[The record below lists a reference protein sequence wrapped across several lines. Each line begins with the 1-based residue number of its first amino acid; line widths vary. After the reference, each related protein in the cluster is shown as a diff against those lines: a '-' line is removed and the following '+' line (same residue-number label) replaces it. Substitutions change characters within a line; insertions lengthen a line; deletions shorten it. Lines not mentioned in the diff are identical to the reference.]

1 MSIGVSAEDAPITV
15 EENGEGEGERV
26 LCRDRGGRDRRARS
40 AYRAGAEISASSSSS
55 FSSPEPPSSDS
66 LPELDSSTSSN
77 LNSSSS
83 SSLIMACPIKYLAYT
98 IPTSSLSHLALS
110 PSPALSITP
119 ISLALATAAPST
131 PSPTHCPLHRLHK
144 TPQTP
149 FPRSIIRW
157 ANAPTS
163 LVQRTSNQAL
173 VEPISCSS
181 AWTRLISRERPCGPE
196 TGAEGIVGTP
206 DLEM

>member
-1 MSIGVSAEDAPITV
+1 MSIGVSAEDVPMDV
-15 EENGEGEGERV
+15 EENGEGERV
-26 LCRDRGGRDRRARS
+26 VCRDRGGRDRRARS
-40 AYRAGAEISASSSSS
+40 AYRAGAEMSASSSPSLS
-55 FSSPEPPSSDS
+55 SSPEPPSSGS
-66 LPELDSSTSSN
+66 LPESDSSTSSN

-83 SSLIMACPIKYLAYT
+83 SSLITACPIKYLAYI
-98 IPTSSLSHLALS
+98 IPTSSPSHLALS
-110 PSPALSITP
+110 TSPTLSTPP
-119 ISLALATAAPST
+119 ISLALTTTAPSA
-131 PSPTHCPLHRLHK
+131 PSPGHCPLHRLHK

-149 FPRSIIRW
+149 FPRSSILC

-196 TGAEGIVGTP
+196 TGPEGIVGTP